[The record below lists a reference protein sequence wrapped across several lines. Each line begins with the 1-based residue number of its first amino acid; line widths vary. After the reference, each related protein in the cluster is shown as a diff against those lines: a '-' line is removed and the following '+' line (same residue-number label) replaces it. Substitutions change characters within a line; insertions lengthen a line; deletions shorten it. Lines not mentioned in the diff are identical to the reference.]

1 MANSMGP
8 TEEQQK
14 IIDAAGNIVVIA
26 RPGSGK
32 TYTIVKKIEKILEKS
47 YEYQGIIAISYT
59 KKASCELEQ
68 RCKMTGISMKS
79 SFFGTIDN
87 FYISEIIMPFVKY
100 FFNKRIE
107 LQVEA
112 ELEKYPQYTILRNI
126 KNGINSQI
134 EIALIN
140 ALAEGHIFL
149 EISGETALF
158 VLSQIPEARE
168 YIQAKYTHIFIDEY
182 QDCGNIQH
190 EIFMKMISMGLLG
203 IAVGDIDQAI
213 YAFANRYSKY
223 LSELTQNKKFQN
235 FRISKNHRC
244 HESIEA
250 YSLQLLGISQ
260 KKGLY
265 DDKRVFCVSC
275 EGNEIVLSKKIAER
289 ISGIKEEYSIEHN
302 CQIGILCRSKG
313 SASKI
318 SENLGIN
325 NKLFIDNALD
335 SSHFQWSRFFADLL
349 RDYFDEEIF
358 PIDVAN
364 RYADEELDR
373 KNHKR
378 ILRMVKIIFESVPD
392 DFIKLISTFVK
403 LADLIYPE
411 YVSKEAIRELES
423 VLKSPEQLEGYRPP
437 ANNEI
442 CIMTLHKSKGL
453 EFDVVFH
460 MDLYDWVFPRRSI
473 SPIEYQQDLN
483 LHYVGV
489 TRAKKACYIMQGTY
503 RYRSYKDDYYE
514 AKPSPFLSI
523 NGVQN
528 YRNNLIW

>member
-1 MANSMGP
+1 
-8 TEEQQK
+8 
-14 IIDAAGNIVVIA
+14 
-26 RPGSGK
+26 
-32 TYTIVKKIEKILEKS
+32 
-47 YEYQGIIAISYT
+47 
-59 KKASCELEQ
+59 
-68 RCKMTGISMKS
+68 
-79 SFFGTIDN
+79 
-87 FYISEIIMPFVKY
+87 
-100 FFNKRIE
+100 
-107 LQVEA
+107 
-112 ELEKYPQYTILRNI
+112 
-126 KNGINSQI
+126 
-134 EIALIN
+134 
-140 ALAEGHIFL
+140 
-149 EISGETALF
+149 
-158 VLSQIPEARE
+158 
-168 YIQAKYTHIFIDEY
+168 
-182 QDCGNIQH
+182 
-190 EIFMKMISMGLLG
+190 MKMISMGLLG
-203 IAVGDIDQAI
+203 IAVGEIDQAI

>member
-1 MANSMGP
+1 M
-8 TEEQQK
+8 
-14 IIDAAGNIVVIA
+14 
-26 RPGSGK
+26 
-32 TYTIVKKIEKILEKS
+32 
-47 YEYQGIIAISYT
+47 
-59 KKASCELEQ
+59 
-68 RCKMTGISMKS
+68 
-79 SFFGTIDN
+79 
-87 FYISEIIMPFVKY
+87 
-100 FFNKRIE
+100 
-107 LQVEA
+107 
-112 ELEKYPQYTILRNI
+112 
-126 KNGINSQI
+126 
-134 EIALIN
+134 
-140 ALAEGHIFL
+140 
-149 EISGETALF
+149 
-158 VLSQIPEARE
+158 
-168 YIQAKYTHIFIDEY
+168 
-182 QDCGNIQH
+182 
-190 EIFMKMISMGLLG
+190 
-203 IAVGDIDQAI
+203 
-213 YAFANRYSKY
+213 
-223 LSELTQNKKFQN
+223 
-235 FRISKNHRC
+235 
-244 HESIEA
+244 
-250 YSLQLLGISQ
+250 
-260 KKGLY
+260 
-265 DDKRVFCVSC
+265 SC

-503 RYRSYKDDYYE
+503 RYRSYYE

>member
-1 MANSMGP
+1 MERPEIYTDNYNSL
-8 TEEQQK
+8 EEW
-14 IIDAAGNIVVIA
+14 
-26 RPGSGK
+26 
-32 TYTIVKKIEKILEKS
+32 
-47 YEYQGIIAISYT
+47 
-59 KKASCELEQ
+59 
-68 RCKMTGISMKS
+68 
-79 SFFGTIDN
+79 
-87 FYISEIIMPFVKY
+87 
-100 FFNKRIE
+100 IE
-107 LQVEA
+107 LRKRNEEFV
-112 ELEKYPQYTILRNI
+112 YPQFFVPFREWMKDIEQKSDMEIKELLRILLQPYT
-126 KNGINSQI
+126 
-134 EIALIN
+134 
-140 ALAEGHIFL
+140 
-149 EISGETALF
+149 
-158 VLSQIPEARE
+158 
-168 YIQAKYTHIFIDEY
+168 
-182 QDCGNIQH
+182 
-190 EIFMKMISMGLLG
+190 LG
-203 IAVGDIDQAI
+203 VD
-213 YAFANRYSKY
+213 
-223 LSELTQNKKFQN
+223 T
-235 FRISKNHRC
+235 
-244 HESIEA
+244 
-250 YSLQLLGISQ
+250 
-260 KKGLY
+260 
-265 DDKRVFCVSC
+265 V
-275 EGNEIVLSKKIAER
+275 SKKIAER

>member
-59 KKASCELEQ
+59 KKASRELEQ

-168 YIQAKYTHIFIDEY
+168 YI
-182 QDCGNIQH
+182 
-190 EIFMKMISMGLLG
+190 
-203 IAVGDIDQAI
+203 QAI

>member
-59 KKASCELEQ
+59 KKASRELEQ

-190 EIFMKMISMGLLG
+190 EIFMKMTSMGLLG

-223 LSELTQNKKFQN
+223 LSEL
-235 FRISKNHRC
+235 RDGMIYR
-244 HESIEA
+244 
-250 YSLQLLGISQ
+250 
-260 KKGLY
+260 Y
-265 DDKRVFCVSC
+265 DKT
-275 EGNEIVLSKKIAER
+275 IAEKLEQER
-289 ISGIKEEYSIEHN
+289 NAFLEKRYDNHGTNVNCFEMNVAVEQLNVDLLYFAVLEKECNKLEEYDEKVKELLAPLKECGPYIIWDDLDRSI
-302 CQIGILCRSKG
+302 QIAKNIPKSFCEKDLELIWQCVKEVDERVLVE
-313 SASKI
+313 A
-318 SENLGIN
+318 
-325 NKLFIDNALD
+325 NKL
-335 SSHFQWSRFFADLL
+335 
-349 RDYFDEEIF
+349 E
-358 PIDVAN
+358 
-364 RYADEELDR
+364 
-373 KNHKR
+373 
-378 ILRMVKIIFESVPD
+378 
-392 DFIKLISTFVK
+392 
-403 LADLIYPE
+403 
-411 YVSKEAIRELES
+411 
-423 VLKSPEQLEGYRPP
+423 
-437 ANNEI
+437 NE
-442 CIMTLHKSKGL
+442 
-453 EFDVVFH
+453 
-460 MDLYDWVFPRRSI
+460 R
-473 SPIEYQQDLN
+473 
-483 LHYVGV
+483 
-489 TRAKKACYIMQGTY
+489 
-503 RYRSYKDDYYE
+503 
-514 AKPSPFLSI
+514 
-523 NGVQN
+523 
-528 YRNNLIW
+528 